1 MAIAEGAT
9 MTEFRTHFW
18 HLGRGARLE
27 NRPRDAAG
35 VHATARA
42 EWLAGWDWA
51 DVRLNWPK
59 GGGA

>member
-1 MAIAEGAT
+1 

-35 VHATARA
+35 VHPSARA

-51 DVRLNWPK
+51 DTRLAWPK
-59 GGGA
+59 GERDAS